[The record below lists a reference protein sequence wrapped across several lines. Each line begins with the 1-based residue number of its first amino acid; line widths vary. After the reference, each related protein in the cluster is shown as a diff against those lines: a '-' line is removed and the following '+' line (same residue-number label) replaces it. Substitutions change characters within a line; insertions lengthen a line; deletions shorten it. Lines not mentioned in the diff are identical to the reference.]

1 MPQPDI
7 KIIRNPTTG
16 IGEEITKFPNISALA
31 SGDRILKAIDDLRK
45 DLGGRL
51 DTVTERLTGV
61 EKGLLVS
68 RTGLSVSRPR
78 LVLSI
83 LSWPHRECYFYNCPK
98 S

>member
-1 MPQPDI
+1 MATPLPDMPQPDI
-7 KIIRNPTTG
+7 KIIRNSTTG
-16 IGEEITKFPNISALA
+16 IGEEITKFPNIPALA

-51 DTVTERLTGV
+51 DAVTERLTGV

-78 LVLSI
+78 LVL
-83 LSWPHRECYFYNCPK
+83 
-98 S
+98 